1 MVRRGIIFYGEN
13 MFRNIFDEILQ
24 HQCSPSPKQPV
35 ASAAILSKRPVRDE
49 FVPSTSLPLL
59 PTENVQETEEPFET
73 TQKLKYHTCTVV
85 LNNTIRQDLPQ
96 DDKYT
101 FIQKFNQAM
110 SNKVSKQVQ
119 YFQKVPSQRPIY
131 DFLHLHIPK
140 RCFTESSFGP
150 NKTSSRETGPEAEG
164 GVKPGEEIILEED
177 LTENRSTDA
186 TRRRIGQIK
195 GFLKNIIINAEI
207 REQITEERLS
217 ELCPELNEQ

>member
-140 RCFTESSFGP
+140 RIYEETNIRIGDRRRMIIRDEYYKYKSLSHKIRNNLIKDG
-150 NKTSSRETGPEAEG
+150 KAKLEDVTKGSDYIKKITATRETGPEAEG
-164 GVKPGEEIILEED
+164 GVKPGGCILD
-177 LTENRSTDA
+177 NDPLV
-186 TRRRIGQIK
+186 
-195 GFLKNIIINAEI
+195 L
-207 REQITEERLS
+207 
-217 ELCPELNEQ
+217 